1 VLRTRTVA
9 VAALLV
15 ASVAFQMGGCLS
27 SGSDNSRDTDKP
39 VQGPQPPSSQ
49 PGPGKPTAPK
59 NPDAKRDREGEVM
72 TLTGVLRGGI
82 VAIGAEHTGW
92 QLERDGGLPPQ
103 ELGVARVQEAVK
115 KLDGKR
121 VQVTGR
127 LIDKKYTE
135 RGLVK
140 IFRVNTITEVKS
152 ERY

>member
-1 VLRTRTVA
+1 MLRTKTVA

-39 VQGPQPPSSQ
+39 VQDPQPPSST
-49 PGPGKPTAPK
+49 PGAGKPTAPK
-59 NPDAKRDREGEVM
+59 NPDAKRDGEGEVM

-140 IFRVNTITEVKS
+140 IFRINTITEVKS

>member
-1 VLRTRTVA
+1 
-9 VAALLV
+9 
-15 ASVAFQMGGCLS
+15 
-27 SGSDNSRDTDKP
+27 
-39 VQGPQPPSSQ
+39 
-49 PGPGKPTAPK
+49 
-59 NPDAKRDREGEVM
+59 M

-103 ELGVARVQEAVK
+103 ELGVARVQDAVK

-140 IFRVNTITEVKS
+140 IFRINTITEVKS